1 MEVENKEEGSKNISK
16 ILYHYDEEVSNL
28 DTEFANAR
36 LNIISNIQKYIL
48 QLTELEIVYKSEK
61 MKITEK
67 RNKNIKNATKAKKN
81 KEKEKEKEKTVNQI
95 YV

>member
-1 MEVENKEEGSKNISK
+1 MEQENKEESSKNISK
-16 ILYHYDEEVSNL
+16 ILFHYDEEISNL
-28 DTEFANAR
+28 DNEFANAR
-36 LNIISNIQKYIL
+36 LNIISNIQKHIL

-67 RNKNIKNATKAKKN
+67 RNKNIKNSIKTKKN
-81 KEKEKEKEKTVNQI
+81 KEKVKTVNQI

>member
-1 MEVENKEEGSKNISK
+1 MEQDNKEESPKNISK
-16 ILYHYDEEVSNL
+16 VLFHYDEEISNL
-28 DTEFANAR
+28 DNEFANAR

-67 RNKNIKNATKAKKN
+67 RNKNIKSSTKIKKD
-81 KEKEKEKEKTVNQI
+81 KKEKTVNQI

>member
-1 MEVENKEEGSKNISK
+1 MEQENKEENPKNISK
-16 ILYHYDEEVSNL
+16 VLFHYDEEISNI
-28 DTEFANAR
+28 DNEFANAR

-67 RNKNIKNATKAKKN
+67 RNKNIKSSTKIKKN
-81 KEKEKEKEKTVNQI
+81 KKEKTVNQI